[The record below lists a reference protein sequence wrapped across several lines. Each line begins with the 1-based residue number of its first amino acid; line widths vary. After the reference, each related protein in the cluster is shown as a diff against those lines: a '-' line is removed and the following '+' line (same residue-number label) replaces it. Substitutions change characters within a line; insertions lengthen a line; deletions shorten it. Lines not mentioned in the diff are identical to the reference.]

1 MTIGERITLLRTEY
15 LKNTSGKAMS
25 MEVFGNKL
33 SLTKSAISQIESG
46 KAVLTDRTRA
56 SICREFGVN
65 EDWLLSGTGEP
76 FPKKSRHDEI
86 ADFVNGLAIDDNSF
100 KSRFI
105 AALSKLNE
113 EEWLTIEKVVKE
125 ISKETA
131 SVPQDPVATAEEE
144 YIKSASEPVPPMAP
158 AASNS
163 TAGDGNGET
172 A

>member
-1 MTIGERITLLRTEY
+1 MTLGNRIKRLRKDFLNMTMDEFGERI
-15 LKNTSGKAMS
+15 GI
-25 MEVFGNKL
+25 
-33 SLTKSAISQIESG
+33 TKSSISTMESG
-46 KAVLTDRTRA
+46 KSNPSDQTIRF
-56 SICREFGVN
+56 ICREFGVN

-76 FPKKSRHDEI
+76 FPEKSRHDEI